1 MIVERIR
8 PTMLRLTI
16 HTFELSALI
25 AAARWAVEGAPGEL
39 SEEARAQ
46 LQQVL
51 EKYDAEIR
59 RLSSNSAAEQA
70 EQLDEIG

>member
-16 HTFELSALI
+16 HTFELSAVI
-25 AAARWAVEGAPGEL
+25 AAARWAVEGAAGEL
-39 SEEARAQ
+39 SQEARAQ

-59 RLSSNSAAEQA
+59 RLSSDSAAEQA

>member
-8 PTMLRLTI
+8 PVMLKVTI
-16 HTFELSALI
+16 HAYELSALI
-25 AAARWAVEGAPGEL
+25 AAARWVVEGAPGEL
-39 SEEARAQ
+39 PKEARDQ

-59 RLSSNSAAEQA
+59 RLDSTPAAEN
-70 EQLDEIG
+70 LDVNA

>member
-16 HTFELSALI
+16 HTFELSAVI
-25 AAARWAVEGAPGEL
+25 AAARWAVEGASGEL
-39 SEEARAQ
+39 SQEARAQ

-51 EKYDAEIR
+51 ENYDAEIR